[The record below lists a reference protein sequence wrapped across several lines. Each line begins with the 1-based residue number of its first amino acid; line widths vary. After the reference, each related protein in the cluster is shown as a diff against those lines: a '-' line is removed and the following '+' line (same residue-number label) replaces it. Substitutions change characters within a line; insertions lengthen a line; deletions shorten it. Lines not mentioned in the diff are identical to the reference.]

1 MNRHQWRLYQN
12 STKKIIKYLVLN
24 WNNMKVENINVEQ
37 LIPYEFNNKIHD
49 EQQINRIANS
59 IKEFWFLQPLVI
71 DKNNIV
77 VVWHWRLQGAMK
89 LWLKEVPCIRVEN
102 LSETQIKKYRIL
114 DNKLNDS
121 EWDLWNLKLELDDLW
136 ELNFWDLELEIG
148 DIFPEMQTDEFNP
161 DDVED
166 DFKEK
171 PTKFSLTVYVN
182 DEWELEL
189 LKKDLDELW
198 YKYR

>member
-1 MNRHQWRLYQN
+1 M
-12 STKKIIKYLVLN
+12 KI
-24 WNNMKVENINVEQ
+24 ENINVEQ

>member
-1 MNRHQWRLYQN
+1 M
-12 STKKIIKYLVLN
+12 KIIEK
-24 WNNMKVENINVEQ
+24 KTES
-37 LIPYEFNNKIHD
+37 LIPYEFNNKVHD
-49 EQQINRIANS
+49 EQQVNHIANS
-59 IKEFWFLQPLVI
+59 IKEFWFTQPIVI

-77 VVWHWRLQGAMK
+77 IIWHWRLEASKK
-89 LWLKEVPCIRVEN
+89 LWLEKVPCYIIEDLN
-102 LSETQIKKYRIL
+102 ETQIKKYRIL

-121 EWDLWNLKLELDDLW
+121 ERDLWNLKLELDELW
-136 ELNFWDLELEIG
+136 DLNFWDLELEIG

-171 PTKFSLTVYVN
+171 PTKFSLTVYVQ
-182 DEWELEL
+182 DEWELAM

-198 YKYR
+198 YKYKW